1 MIIHVVV
8 PGDTL
13 QLLARTYSA
22 SVQRIIS
29 DNGLMYPYRLT
40 VGQALI
46 ITQPTLLHTVKA
58 GESPFSI
65 AISYGISVQEL
76 YQNNPEL
83 TYGVTLYPGQVLTI
97 AFWGSKDRSIAVKGY
112 AYPHIDQTILRRAM
126 PFLTYLS
133 IFSYGFRAN
142 GSLIPI
148 DDAYLLNQ
156 AKLFQALPIMV
167 LTSLD
172 EGGNFS
178 SELTEQLLLNTDM
191 QNMLL
196 GHIVDTLLVKG
207 YRGLEVD
214 FEFVPGELAEAYVAF
229 LENAK
234 SHLSPH
240 GLLLHTDLAPKT
252 SDAQPGRLYEGHDY
266 RRIGQVVDL
275 AMLMTY
281 EWGYTFG
288 PPMAVAPINQVEKVV
303 QYAVDNITPDK
314 LLLGIPNY
322 GYDWELPFVKGLSQA
337 ISISNQYAVHLA
349 VENGIPIQYDPVAQS
364 PFFRYTD
371 GDVEHEVWFEDVRS
385 IQAKYNLLDSQN
397 LFGSGYWT
405 VMRPFAQ
412 NWAFLSTQY
421 HIKKLM

>member
-8 PGDTL
+8 QGDTL

-29 DNGLMYPYRLT
+29 DNGLRYPYQLA

-46 ITQPTLLHTVKA
+46 ITKPTLLHTVKA

-65 AISYGISVQEL
+65 AVNYGISVQEL

-112 AYPHIDQTILRRAM
+112 AYPHIEQDVLRRAM

-133 IFSYGFRAN
+133 IFSYGFRTN

-156 AKLFQALPIMV
+156 ARIFQALPILV
-167 LTSLD
+167 LTSID
-172 EGGNFS
+172 EGGHFS
-178 SELTEQLLLNTDM
+178 SELVAQLLQEPDLQDT
-191 QNMLL
+191 LL
-196 GHIVDTLLVKG
+196 SHLVDTMLVKG

-214 FEFVPGELAEAYVAF
+214 FEFVPGGLSDAYVDF

-234 SHLSPH
+234 GHLSPH

-252 SDAQPGRLYEGHDY
+252 SDTQPGLLYEGHDY
-266 RRIGQVVDL
+266 QRIGQVVDL

-288 PPMAVAPINQVEKVV
+288 PPMAVAPINQVEQVV
-303 QYAVDNITPDK
+303 QYGVGKITPDK

-337 ISISNQYAVHLA
+337 VSIGNQYAVQLA
-349 VENGIPIQYDPVAQS
+349 LENNAAIQYDPVAQA

-371 GDVEHEVWFEDVRS
+371 DGVVHEVWFEDVRS
-385 IQAKYNLLDSQN
+385 IQAKYNLLDSHM

-421 HIKKLM
+421 HIKKLV